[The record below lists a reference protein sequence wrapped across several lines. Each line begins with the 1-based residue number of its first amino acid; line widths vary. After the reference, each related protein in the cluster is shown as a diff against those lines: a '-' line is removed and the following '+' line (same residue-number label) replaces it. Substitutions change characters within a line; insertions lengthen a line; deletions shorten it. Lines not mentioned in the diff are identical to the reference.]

1 VSSPLVSTSRRA
13 ELIHEYSVPIVAIIR
28 LVNIYRILYLGEKSK
43 HHNLGY
49 VWTAV
54 EVNLAVICCCMPA
67 LRPLGSRW
75 FPKLFGTDQSKSGDQ
90 PYINNRYG
98 GSSHIASGVRNKS
111 HTRESHYALKDLGSS
126 WKQSQRTEIRG
137 TSPSGSEEEIMTY
150 NGILRTTNV
159 NVTYEG
165 KRSDRGSRMSSE
177 AA

>member
-1 VSSPLVSTSRRA
+1 M
-13 ELIHEYSVPIVAIIR
+13 AIIR

-43 HHNLGY
+43 HYNLGY

-75 FPKLFGTDQSKSGDQ
+75 FPKLFGTDPSRSTDL

-98 GSSHIASGVRNKS
+98 GSSQVTSAARNRS
-111 HTRESHYALKDLGSS
+111 QPRDSHYALKDLGSS
-126 WKQSQRTEIRG
+126 WKQNQRTEIRG

-159 NVTYEG
+159 NVTYEEG
-165 KRSDRGSRMSSE
+165 KRSDNGSRMSSE
-177 AA
+177 AT